1 MTKIAADLQKKLKS
15 ARHLKGSGRDWEFY
29 KEQERLRRE
38 RELAHADFDIEKLKA
53 LNDKIESDEDDFMD
67 DY

>member
-1 MTKIAADLQKKLKS
+1 MTKIAADLQKQLKR

-38 RELAHADFDIEKLKA
+38 RELAHADFDMGKECPFCKSG
-53 LNDKIESDEDDFMD
+53 ESHFEVQP
-67 DY
+67 